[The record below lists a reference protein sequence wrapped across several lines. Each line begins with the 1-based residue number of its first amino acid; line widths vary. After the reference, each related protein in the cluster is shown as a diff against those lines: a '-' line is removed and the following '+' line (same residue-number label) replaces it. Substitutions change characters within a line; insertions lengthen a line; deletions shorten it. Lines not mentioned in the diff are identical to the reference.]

1 MGSGLNLLTHSYLAA
16 AAALP
21 DHAKNMV
28 CGGFAMT
35 ILSTMFIKSM
45 HLKRV
50 PVDPSHRAL
59 FIGAYVVQT
68 FTSAVIVAVAGA
80 MCFGHGGYLRVLMSE
95 DVQLLWTL
103 SAFAVLLVILGW
115 LDEGLELT
123 LTGQKGE
130 EGNQG
135 DYLVHPF
142 GFWWC
147 LTPEVTMDE
156 FEDTQQDVEASPG
169 RKGSHP
175 RLSALSPLLGE
186 SIANM
191 KDLGYDSTDMSF
203 RTSARS

>member
-50 PVDPSHRAL
+50 PVDPGHRNL

-68 FTSAVIVAVAGA
+68 IMTMIIVIVATA
-80 MCFGHGGYLRVLMSE
+80 MCFGGGGYLRVLMHE
-95 DVQLLWTL
+95 DIQLLWTL
-103 SAFAVLLVILGW
+103 SAFAVLLVILSW

-123 LTGQKGE
+123 LVGRKGE
-130 EGNQG
+130 EASQTE
-135 DYLVHPF
+135 YLVHPF

-147 LTPEVTMDE
+147 LTAEVTMDE
-156 FEDTQQDVEASPG
+156 YEDSRQDVETSIG
-169 RKGSHP
+169 THTGSHP

-186 SIANM
+186 R
-191 KDLGYDSTDMSF
+191 YVFT
-203 RTSARS
+203 